1 MEEEIMKKLISI
13 PIVFLFI
20 ISLSAPLFCSPDQ
33 ENKTD
38 PKAAQILSKMIDA
51 QGGKS
56 RIQKIKDMTIMGSIE
71 LTQMGM
77 EGSLTLY
84 QKEPDKLRT
93 DIELMGMVITQ
104 AYDGKTAWM
113 FNPQTGENE
122 ELPEQMA
129 ADLKRQAFGN
139 DSLLNPEKYGI
150 YYTYEGTENIDGKE
164 HHILQQHFSDGF
176 EATLYVDGDTCLTT
190 KSKTMS
196 IDPQTGVE
204 VLVET
209 LQSDYKEVN
218 RTMVAHFIISYR
230 DGEEYMVSNI
240 SDVKYNTGLKDSLF
254 KMD

>member
-1 MEEEIMKKLISI
+1 MKKLFLI
-13 PIVFLFI
+13 PLVFLLI
-20 ISLSAPLFCSPDQ
+20 ISLPAFTLFSAPSQ

-38 PKAAQILSKMIDA
+38 SKAAQILSKMIEA
-51 QGGKS
+51 QGGEK
-56 RIQKIKDMTIMGSIE
+56 RIQEIKDMTIMGIVE

-93 DIELMGMVITQ
+93 DIEIMGMVITQ

-122 ELPEQMA
+122 ELPEQRA
-129 ADLKRQAFGN
+129 TDFKRDALGN

-150 YYTYEGTENIDGKE
+150 YYTYEDTETIDGKE
-164 HHILQQHFSDGF
+164 HYILKQHFADGF
-176 EATLYVDGDTCLTT
+176 EATLYINGETYLTT
-190 KSKTMS
+190 KSKAMT
-196 IDPQTGVE
+196 IDQTGVE

-209 LQSDYKEVN
+209 LHSDYKEVEG
-218 RTMVAHFIISYR
+218 TMVAHSLISYR
-230 DGEEYMVSNI
+230 DGEEFMVSTI
-240 SDVKYNTGLKDSLF
+240 SEVKYNTGLKDSLF

>member
-1 MEEEIMKKLISI
+1 MKKLFLM
-13 PIVFLFI
+13 PTVFFLI
-20 ISLSAPLFCSPDQ
+20 ISLSASLLLSLPAQ

-38 PKAAQILSKMIDA
+38 KKAAQILSKMIEA
-51 QGGKS
+51 QGGKK
-56 RIQKIKDMTIMGSIE
+56 RIQDIKDMTIMGMVE

-129 ADLKRQAFGN
+129 ADYKRDALGN
-139 DSLLNPEKYGI
+139 ESLLNPEKYGI
-150 YYTYEGTENIDGKE
+150 HYTYEGTEMIDGKE
-164 HHILQQHFSDGF
+164 HHILKQHFEDGF
-176 EATLYVDGDTCLTT
+176 EATLYIDGETHLTS
-190 KSKTMS
+190 KSKAMT
-196 IDPQTGVE
+196 IDQTGVE

-209 LQSDYKEVN
+209 LHSDYKEVDG
-218 RTMVAHFIISYR
+218 TMVAHSLISYR
-230 DGEEYMVSNI
+230 DGEEFMVSTI
-240 SDVKYNTGLKDSLF
+240 SEVKYNTGLKDSLF